1 VAKLSL
7 NVGARDVASLGGE
20 NPAPFNRE
28 DSRMTQQD
36 EKMYRLGYADAM
48 AGSPRGFEHHLAYLA
63 GYRDGLADKTSADGT
78 ISRRASAVKPYR
90 IYRDGPHGG

>member
-1 VAKLSL
+1 MGPPPPEPGKLAVAKLSL

-63 GYRDGLADKTSADGT
+63 GYRDGLADKTEA
-78 ISRRASAVKPYR
+78 A
-90 IYRDGPHGG
+90 GPS